1 MAEFDVI
8 VVGTGNAGFCAAH
21 AAAEGGAKVL
31 VVEKAPEAWAGGNTY
46 FTQGFFRAAIA
57 DIDEAREILHE
68 PDEDEL
74 AITDLPPYSA
84 EDFFNDLMSVTR
96 GRCDKTL
103 GHILADES
111 NAVVRWMKD
120 KGIHWQLSERRSF
133 RVDGRIRYFGGG
145 GIRTINQGK
154 GLIAQHTEIA
164 RKAGTVIRYDT
175 AATDLVTDRSGKV
188 VGLAVETANGREE
201 ISADAVVLASG
212 GFGAN
217 PAWRTAYLGP
227 GWDAAMVRGTPYNMG
242 DGLRMAIDIGARP
255 HGNWSGCHAVSW
267 DPAGDPDRGDRNLTN
282 SLTRGSYMLGLI
294 VNNQGKRFVDEG
306 ENFRN
311 YTYAKYGGEVLKQ
324 PGSEAFHLFDA
335 QTRPFVNKE
344 YEHSVDGVPP
354 LKEAATLD
362 ELAALLNISAE
373 GLKATVAEFNAA
385 AQPGHFDPSVLDGKR
400 TAGLFPPK
408 SNWAVPLSKPPFY
421 GCRVVCGMTF
431 TYGGIKISTDGEV
444 AGRFDTPIPGL
455 YAAGEMV
462 GGIFYFNYPGGSG
475 LTSGAV
481 FGRRAGAAAARFA
494 RA

>member
-1 MAEFDVI
+1 MTDFDVV

-21 AAAEGGAKVL
+21 AAAEGGARVL
-31 VVEKAPEAWAGGNTY
+31 ILEKAPEQWAGGNTY
-46 FTQGFFRAAIA
+46 FTQGFFRAAMGGV
-57 DIDEAREILHE
+57 DEVREFLHE
-68 PDEDEL
+68 PNDPDL
-74 AITDLPPYSA
+74 DITDLPPYSA
-84 EDFFNDLMSVTR
+84 EDFLADLVSVTR
-96 GRCDKTL
+96 GRCDPVL
-103 GHILADES
+103 GALLANES
-111 NAVVRWMKD
+111 NGVIRWLKE

-145 GIRTINQGK
+145 GLRSINQGK
-154 GLIAQHTEIA
+154 GLITQHTQIA
-164 RKAGTVIRYDT
+164 RRAGTQIRYGT
-175 AATDLVTDRSGKV
+175 AATGLVTDSSGRV
-188 VGLAVETANGREE
+188 TGVLVESADGREK
-201 ISADAVVLASG
+201 IGAGAVVLAAG

-242 DGLRMAIDIGARP
+242 DGLKMAIDIGAQP

-267 DPAGDPDRGDRNLTN
+267 DPAGDPDRGDRELTN

-294 VNNQGKRFVDEG
+294 VNNEGRRFVDEG

-324 PGSEAFHLFDA
+324 PGAEAFHLFDS

-354 LKEAATLD
+354 LKVAGTIE
-362 ELAALLNISAE
+362 ELAKLLNIKVE
-373 GLKATVAEFNAA
+373 GLLATVETFNAA
-385 AQPGHFDPSVLDGKR
+385 AQPGRFDPSVLDGKN
-400 TAGLFPPK
+400 TVGLMPPK
-408 SNWAVPLSKPPFY
+408 SNWAVPLEKAPFY

-431 TYGGIKISTDGEV
+431 TYGGIRITPEGEAV
-444 AGRFDTPIPGL
+444 GRSGAPIPGL

-462 GGIFYFNYPGGSG
+462 GGIFWFNYPGGSG

-481 FGRRAGAAAARFA
+481 FGRRAGASAATFA